1 MDKKDLFKV
10 LQERGYIYQ
19 ATNLEEIEKMLTQDT
34 ITAYVGID
42 PTADSLHI
50 GHCFPLI
57 IARYLQEAGHKIFV
71 VLGGATA
78 KIGDPSGKSTMRKM
92 VTDEFVNNNYEAIR
106 KIIGRFVDLEGEN
119 KATIVN
125 NAEWF
130 RGYDYVNFMRDIGVH
145 FNVAHM
151 LQSDAYQKRIAD
163 GGLTFFEMGYM
174 LMQAYDFAYLNR
186 TYGCTLEFGGSDQ
199 WANIVAGKELTRKLN
214 YKEGS
219 VQKPLEGFTHP
230 LLTNY
235 EGVKMG
241 KTEKGA
247 LWVDPNKTSPFEF
260 YQYFYNTDDRDCEKL
275 MKLLTRLSMDEI
287 KSYLSGDIRT
297 AKKVMA
303 YEITK
308 LVHGKIEADKAL
320 ELANNIFNNSNFGDI
335 SHVEAKIDGEISSLD
350 LIMKTN
356 LFSSKSE
363 ARRMIEQGAV
373 VIDDEKISD
382 PFKMFE
388 KKDEYIVRKGKKNY
402 IKIVNK

>member
-1 MDKKDLFKV
+1 
-10 LQERGYIYQ
+10 
-19 ATNLEEIEKMLTQDT
+19 
-34 ITAYVGID
+34 
-42 PTADSLHI
+42 
-50 GHCFPLI
+50 
-57 IARYLQEAGHKIFV
+57 
-71 VLGGATA
+71 
-78 KIGDPSGKSTMRKM
+78 
-92 VTDEFVNNNYEAIR
+92 
-106 KIIGRFVDLEGEN
+106 
-119 KATIVN
+119 
-125 NAEWF
+125 
-130 RGYDYVNFMRDIGVH
+130 
-145 FNVAHM
+145 
-151 LQSDAYQKRIAD
+151 
-163 GGLTFFEMGYM
+163 
-174 LMQAYDFAYLNR
+174 
-186 TYGCTLEFGGSDQ
+186 
-199 WANIVAGKELTRKLN
+199 
-214 YKEGS
+214 
-219 VQKPLEGFTHP
+219 
-230 LLTNY
+230 
-235 EGVKMG
+235 
-241 KTEKGA
+241 
-247 LWVDPNKTSPFEF
+247 
-260 YQYFYNTDDRDCEKL
+260 
-275 MKLLTRLSMDEI
+275 MDEI